1 MSQKKIKDMSEN
13 IEEPTTNVIASEGD
27 SSTEPGDLPNKI
39 ASPHSSSVGPQA
51 PRNDEGEAPSSP
63 KSPRSPKPGKKQ
75 RSKKYLETAEKVEK
89 TKDYPLNEALEKV
102 KEVSYTKFE
111 GSIEIHIN
119 TRQKNL
125 RGLVNLPFAAGK
137 SLRVAA
143 MGRGAADSG
152 ADVIV
157 DDAVMADLEKGR
169 INFDA
174 LVVSPDQMPKMAR
187 LARILGPRG
196 LMPNP
201 KNGTISD
208 DLKKAVAELQ
218 GGKTEYEHSSSTN
231 EPEGSTSPSRKNAPV
246 QYKTQKDSQ
255 VIHLSVGKVNQEK
268 AQVAANIKTLYQT
281 LGKSRVKRV
290 ILAPTMG
297 PSVRVSLSS
306 L

>member
-27 SSTEPGDLPNKI
+27 SSTERGDLPNKI

-51 PRNDEGEAPSSP
+51 PRNDGVVPL
-63 KSPRSPKPGKKQ
+63 KSPRSPRSPKKTKKQ
-75 RSKKYLETAEKVEK
+75 RSKKYLEVQEKVEK
-89 TKDYPLNEALEKV
+89 THAFSKSKEYPLDDALELL
-102 KEVSYTKFE
+102 KELSYTKFE
-111 GSIEIHIN
+111 GTVELHIN
-119 TRQKNL
+119 TSQKNL
-125 RGLVNLPFAAGK
+125 RGLLTLPFAAGK
-137 SLRVAA
+137 ALRVAA
-143 MGRGAADSG
+143 MGKNAAESG
-152 ADVIV
+152 ADIII
-157 DDAVMADLEKGR
+157 DEKAMPDLEKGR

-174 LVVSPDQMPKMAR
+174 LVVTPDQMPKIAR

-208 DLKKAVAELQ
+208 DLKKAVGELQ
-218 GGKTEYEHSSSTN
+218 GGKTEYEQS
-231 EPEGSTSPSRKNAPV
+231 STSPSRKNAPV

>member
-1 MSQKKIKDMSEN
+1 MSKTKVKDMSEP
-13 IEEPTTNVIASEGD
+13 IEEPAKEQEVPQPVVSTTEKEG
-27 SSTEPGDLPNKI
+27 
-39 ASPHSSSVGPQA
+39 SPTSP
-51 PRNDEGEAPSSP
+51 PSP
-63 KSPRSPKPGKKQ
+63 KSPRSPKKTKKQ
-75 RSKKYLETAEKVEK
+75 RSKKYLEAAEKVEK
-89 TKDYPLNEALEKV
+89 VKEYPLSEALEKV
-102 KEVSYTKFE
+102 KAVSYTKFE
-111 GSIEIHIN
+111 GSVEIHIN

-125 RGLVNLPFAAGK
+125 RGLVNLPYSAGK
-137 SLRVAA
+137 SLKVAA
-143 MGRGAADSG
+143 MGRGAAESG

-174 LVVSPDQMPKMAR
+174 LVVTPDQMPKIAR

-218 GGKTEYEHSSSTN
+218 GGKTEY
-231 EPEGSTSPSRKNAPV
+231 
-246 QYKTQKDSQ
+246 KTQKDSQ
-255 VIHLSVGKVNQEK
+255 VIHLGIGKVNQDPAELE
-268 AQVAANIKTLYQT
+268 ANIKTLYQA

-290 ILAPTMG
+290 TLAPTMG
-297 PSVRVSLSS
+297 VGVRVSLNS